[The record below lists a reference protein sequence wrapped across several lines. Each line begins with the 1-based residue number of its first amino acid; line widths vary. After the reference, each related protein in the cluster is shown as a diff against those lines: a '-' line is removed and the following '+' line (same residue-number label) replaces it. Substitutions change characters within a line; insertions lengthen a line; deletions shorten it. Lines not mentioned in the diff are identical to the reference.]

1 VETPKL
7 RIVLVDDHALMRE
20 GLRMIVNAQSNMQV
34 VGEAADAMAAIAL
47 TEKLKPDAVI
57 MDASMPGASGLE
69 ATQRLA
75 RTLPG
80 TKVLVVTRHAD
91 RPFVQRFLQSGASGY
106 VLKRSP
112 SDEVVRAINRI
123 VAGQIYL
130 DPAITGTVVE
140 SAGTHRAGTD
150 LGGGKSL
157 SQREEEI
164 LRLIAWG
171 LLSKEIASRLDIS
184 SKTVDT
190 HKTNA
195 MNKLGMTSRADV
207 VRYALL
213 QGWLDEV

>member
-1 VETPKL
+1 
-7 RIVLVDDHALMRE
+7 MRE

-140 SAGTHRAGTD
+140 SAGTHRAG
-150 LGGGKSL
+150 
-157 SQREEEI
+157 
-164 LRLIAWG
+164 
-171 LLSKEIASRLDIS
+171 
-184 SKTVDT
+184 
-190 HKTNA
+190 
-195 MNKLGMTSRADV
+195 
-207 VRYALL
+207 
-213 QGWLDEV
+213 